1 MSERGAQGSRPAG
14 TDLREVFGLE
24 GRVAVVTGAASG
36 IGRSIAEVFAAAGAS
51 VVLGDRDASG
61 AEQAAAAIRATGG
74 RAVAQS
80 VDVSRREEVE
90 ALVAR
95 ATRELGGLDVLA
107 NVAGIPL
114 DHRLEDIS
122 EKDFDRILGVN
133 LKGTLYGCQAAI
145 PAMAA
150 RGGGSII
157 NVSSGAIDLP
167 RPIYGPYA
175 ITKAGVAQLTATLS
189 TEVGDRGIRVNA
201 IAPGA
206 TITAFTQRHL
216 RRPDGSI
223 DQVAYDGFV
232 EAMQGM
238 SPLGLVGEPVDQAWL
253 VLFLASD
260 ASRFCTG
267 QIWRANGGSTFGR

>member
-1 MSERGAQGSRPAG
+1 MS
-14 TDLREVFGLE
+14 DLAEIFGLS

-36 IGRSIAEVFAAAGAS
+36 IGRAIAEVFAQAGAK
-51 VVLGDRDASG
+51 VVLGDMNADG
-61 AEQAAAAIRATGG
+61 AEQ
-74 RAVAQS
+74 VAQGVRENGGEAIAQE
-80 VDVSRREEVE
+80 VDVSQRAQVE
-90 ALVAR
+90 ALVER
-95 ATRELGGLDVLA
+95 ASVDFGGLDVLA
-107 NVAGIPL
+107 NVAGIPMDGL
-114 DHRLEDIS
+114 LEDID
-122 EKDFDRILGVN
+122 EKDFERILGVN

-145 PAMAA
+145 PVMAK

-157 NVSSGAIDLP
+157 NVSSAAIDAP

-175 ITKAGVAQLTATLS
+175 ITKAGVAQLTMTLS

-216 RRPDGSI
+216 KNPDGSTNQEAF
-223 DQVAYDGFV
+223 DSFV
-232 EAMQGM
+232 LSMKSM
-238 SPLGLVGEPVDQAWL
+238 SPLGLVGEAVDQAWL

-267 QIWRANGGSTFGR
+267 QIWRANGGTTFGR